1 MALALWASTSG
12 EYCFS
17 GRLLVCTYRMEFS
30 FFMVVCSL
38 SFEAADE
45 DVQLV
50 AVVLDGDDLVP
61 GALGEPRQV
70 FLGRGVVGVDLEHLT
85 DLDGIDA
92 LSGLEQRLWAVEP
105 HAVERLRGGDVVGHV
120 DSFGPWIPNHY
131 GRYSPSV
138 ESKLIGDDPGPGGR
152 PGRRRKVPRRHVSPG
167 AVAAGFAGGGAK
179 SIHSHGYGRAESHE
193 ALSDDGP
200 RRRRSCGGRRR
211 LPRPARASRVRGL
224 GRGARRDYPSRP
236 RAGLAGRAA
245 EGGPPHAGAD
255 GAAERGDEGRH
266 AEVGGRASA
275 ARRGQRQA
283 RPGPAPA
290 DPVSY
295 THLRAHET
303 R

>member
-1 MALALWASTSG
+1 MTDDVAPAQTLDCVGLYCPEPLFQTREST
-12 EYCFS
+12 
-17 GRLLVCTYRMEFS
+17 
-30 FFMVVCSL
+30 
-38 SFEAADE
+38 D
-45 DVQLV
+45 
-50 AVVLDGDDLVP
+50 P
-61 GALGEPRQV
+61 
-70 FLGRGVVGVDLEHLT
+70 
-85 DLDGIDA
+85 DGIDA

-152 PGRRRKVPRRHVSPG
+152 PGRRRKVPRRHVPPG

-224 GRGARRDYPSRP
+224 G
-236 RAGLAGRAA
+236 
-245 EGGPPHAGAD
+245 
-255 GAAERGDEGRH
+255 
-266 AEVGGRASA
+266 
-275 ARRGQRQA
+275 
-283 RPGPAPA
+283 
-290 DPVSY
+290 
-295 THLRAHET
+295 
-303 R
+303 